1 MANAHRTLDNPFL
14 LITFLLVGVSSLGL
28 LTTPYYVLAPLP
40 PVFVGLI
47 FLLARR
53 PLLGYY
59 LILFAIPLDQYRT
72 LSEQFPSLTVSKI
85 VGILLIA
92 IILLRMLLTKAS
104 PPRWTPLI
112 TFVGLFLV
120 VNSIS
125 VLFSSESVAAI
136 DGLRQLITSVVFLGI
151 TLVLVDKSAFF
162 GILPKVIVLSVCL
175 GALLSVYGYFFD
187 SPMFAMNVAS
197 DDIKRGVGA
206 ANNPNHFA
214 LTLLFAFPLLVHY
227 LLAYN
232 PGRWRLLASLLSS
245 LSVLALVLTFSRGAA
260 LNFVVMLLLL
270 CFEYKRYLRPR
281 TLGFAISGTVAVLV
295 LSILLTPGA
304 YWERQRSMLDTSDSS
319 VSRRFDYIQV
329 GWESFLDGPLLG
341 SGPDSFRYRW
351 EAAVKEGVV
360 AKGSG
365 EHLKRYA
372 HNTYLEVLIGS
383 GLFGLLLFL
392 AIVVTALKAYS
403 TAQRR
408 LVRQGEA
415 ERASLVGAYKLS
427 FVSLLVYFL
436 MLSSQF
442 HKYFWISLAFS
453 QLALFYSDNQETD
466 DA

>member
-1 MANAHRTLDNPFL
+1 MANAHRTLENPL
-14 LITFLLVGVSSLGL
+14 VLITFLLTGISSLVL
-28 LTTPYYVLAPLP
+28 LTTPYYVFAPLP
-40 PVFVGLI
+40 PVLLGLL

-72 LSEQFPSLTVSKI
+72 LSEQFPSLTVSKV

-104 PPRWTPLI
+104 PPRWTPLA

-125 VLFSSESVAAI
+125 ALFSSEPVAAF
-136 DGLRQLITSVVFLGI
+136 DGLRQLVTSVVFLGI
-151 TLVLVDKSAFF
+151 TLVLVGKREFF
-162 GILPKVIVLSVCL
+162 GILPKIIILSVCL
-175 GALLSVYGYFFD
+175 GALLSLYGYFFD
-187 SPMFAMNVAS
+187 DPMFAMNVAS

-227 LLAYN
+227 LLAHS
-232 PGRWRLLASLLSS
+232 PGLWRLAASLLTA
-245 LSVLALVLTFSRGAA
+245 LSILALVLTFSRGAA
-260 LNFVVMLLLL
+260 LNLIVMLLLL
-270 CFEYKRYLRPR
+270 GFEYRRYLRPK
-281 TLGFAISGTVAVLV
+281 TLGFVISGIAAVLV
-295 LSILLTPGA
+295 FSILLTPGT
-304 YWERQRSMLDTSDSS
+304 YWERQRSMIDTSDSS
-319 VSRRFDYIQV
+319 VSRRFDYIKV

-351 EAAVKEGVV
+351 EAAVKEGAV

-383 GLFGLLLFL
+383 GLLGLLLFL
-392 AIVVTALKAYS
+392 AIVLTALKAFS
-403 TAQRR
+403 AAQKR
-408 LVRQGEA
+408 LVQQGEG

-427 FVSLLVYFL
+427 FISLVVYFL

-453 QLALFYSDNQETD
+453 QLALLYSDNRESEGS
-466 DA
+466 